1 MSDSC
6 RSATP
11 DVEPFEDR
19 IDILF
24 RELELAIKWQRPSI
38 LFAIYGSEHI
48 LTDAELSLEGKLIDL
63 GQKAFRFQIKDE
75 ESADLASRFAE
86 IADQQQMVFFISGL
100 RRGGGPQ
107 GLAAYSSLN
116 QHREYFIENQ
126 IRIVFWLTEEEAIDL
141 AYHAPDYW
149 AYRHRVIEFVE
160 SPESEEV
167 LSHALESAW
176 QGSGETRDTLEEID
190 AKISLNESLLTDLPE
205 GDGSTAMNANLYLT
219 LGVLHWR
226 RGDYQKATK
235 FLQTALQAAITMED
249 KWFEAECLNAIALVY
264 SDLGRVDDA
273 IEAYQQAIL
282 LAPDQIFPWNN
293 LGNLYIK
300 LERND
305 DALSAFHKAIEHN
318 PADAVSWNGLGN
330 AYFKLGRVEEASATY
345 QKAIELAPNF
355 VQPWNGLGNA
365 YDRLGRMD
373 EASEA
378 YQKAAQ
384 LNGRSAQPWIGLG
397 SVYFR
402 QGNHV
407 GALEAYQRAIDI
419 DPKSAPAWNGLGDAY
434 QGLNDRKKA
443 QAAHQKASELSPNAA
458 SSSEGPLPLAEPEGA
473 VRQETAPI
481 ADGELAASQEDGA
494 GERVADPVLPA
505 ETHAADGSLPAEKT
519 AAGTPGED
527 PTRSVSLAPEIS
539 VPAEAGAVKQGNEG
553 SVTTMNADTK
563 SALEWNKLGHSHLKA
578 GSYDEA
584 IAAYIRAIEVSP
596 DLSWPYIHNL
606 AMAHYHK
613 GEHRGKTAGALSPD
627 DPARSTGAQPQPAP
641 SEPVSGTSAS
651 GGSTTDP
658 TQPMARPLSGK
669 LAPASPASPETAGSP
684 QPDINTG
691 EMGDW
696 LRQLESE
703 KGPGL
708 DTTDSLTGHYLNETI
723 REDLY
728 GFGRTETATSD
739 MPSPADD
746 AGQAALSEQTSDS
759 PTTAAQEPSDPQAAP
774 SEDEPQDAY
783 EWNELGNIQLKAG
796 SCDRAIQAYERAI
809 ELSPEFGWPY
819 SNLGLAYSHK
829 GMYQEAIPL
838 YQKSIELLRNNKEK
852 AITWNRM
859 GDAYR
864 RLNDHDNA
872 VKSYQKAV
880 QLDTGTNSLL
890 KRVRLSLLGNLRS

>member
-6 RSATP
+6 RSAP
-11 DVEPFEDR
+11 SDVEPFEDR

-38 LFAIYGSEHI
+38 LFAIYGSERI
-48 LTDAELSLEGKLIDL
+48 LTDAQLALEGKLIDL
-63 GQKAFRFQIKDE
+63 GQKAFRFQIKDQ
-75 ESADLASRFAE
+75 ESADVASRFAE
-86 IADQQQMVFFISGL
+86 IGDQQQMVFFISGL
-100 RRGGGPQ
+100 RCGGGPQ
-107 GLAAYSSLN
+107 GLAAYSALN
-116 QHREYFIENQ
+116 QSREYFIENQ

-167 LSHALESAW
+167 LTHALESAW
-176 QGSGETRDTLEEID
+176 QGSGETRDSLEEID
-190 AKISLNESLLTDLPE
+190 AKISLHESLLTDLPE

-226 RGDYQKATK
+226 RGDYEKATK

-300 LERND
+300 LGRNEE
-305 DALSAFHKAIEHN
+305 ALSAFHKAIEHN

-330 AYFKLGRVEEASATY
+330 AYFKLGRVEEAGATY
-345 QKAIELAPNF
+345 RKAIELAPNF

-365 YDRLGRMD
+365 CDRLGQLD
-373 EASEA
+373 KAGEA

-397 SVYFR
+397 SIYTQ
-402 QGNHV
+402 QGSHAE
-407 GALEAYQRAIDI
+407 ALKAYQKAIDL

-434 QGLNDRKKA
+434 QGLNDRKNA
-443 QAAHQKASELSPNAA
+443 QGAHQKAFELDPMAA
-458 SSSEGPLPLAEPEGA
+458 SSSEVPVQAAEPEA
-473 VRQETAPI
+473 AALQETAPF
-481 ADGELAASQEDGA
+481 GA
-494 GERVADPVLPA
+494 GDPDASPEDEADEGAADPVPPA
-505 ETHAADGSLPAEKT
+505 EIESAGESLPAQEPVEG
-519 AAGTPGED
+519 AAGESS
-527 PTRSVSLAPEIS
+527 TRSVNQTPETS
-539 VPAEAGAVKQGNEG
+539 DLEEAGVVEQGNEG
-553 SVTTMNADTK
+553 SVSTMNADPK
-563 SALEWNKLGHSHLKA
+563 SAFEWNKLGHAHLKA

-584 IAAYIRAIEVSP
+584 IAAYIKAIEVSP

-613 GEHRGKTAGALSPD
+613 GEHRAKASGAVSPD
-627 DPARSTGAQPQPAP
+627 DPAKSTGAHPEPAP
-641 SEPVSGTSAS
+641 SQVVPGTSAS

-658 TQPMARPLSGK
+658 TQPMARLLSGK
-669 LAPASPASPETAGSP
+669 PATASQTDPETAGSS
-684 QPDINTG
+684 QPELSVG

-696 LRQLESE
+696 LRQLESD

-708 DTTDSLTGHYLNETI
+708 EPADSITGHYLNETI

-728 GFGRTETATSD
+728 GFGRTDPVPGDT
-739 MPSPADD
+739 PSPDEEPGQTAPS
-746 AGQAALSEQTSDS
+746 AQAADS
-759 PTTAAQEPSDPQAAP
+759 KTTAAEAPSDPQAAP
-774 SEDEPQDAY
+774 PEDEPNDAY

-796 SCDRAIQAYERAI
+796 ACDRAIQAYERAI

-829 GMYQEAIPL
+829 GKYQEAIPL

-852 AITWNRM
+852 AITWNRL

-880 QLDTGTNSLL
+880 QLDTGANSLL
-890 KRVRLSLLGNLRS
+890 KRVRLSLLGNLRA

>member
-1 MSDSC
+1 MSNSC

-38 LFAIYGSEHI
+38 LFAIYGSEHN
-48 LTDAELSLEGKLIDL
+48 LTDAQLALEGKLIDL

-75 ESADLASRFAE
+75 ESADIASRLAE
-86 IADQQQMVFFISGL
+86 VTGQQQMVFFISGL
-100 RRGGGPQ
+100 RWGGGPQ
-107 GLAAYSSLN
+107 GLAAYAALN
-116 QHREYFIENQ
+116 QRREYFIENQ

-167 LSHALESAW
+167 LTHALESAW

-190 AKISLNESLLTDLPE
+190 AKISLHESLLTDLPE

-226 RGDYQKATK
+226 RGDYEKATK

-300 LERND
+300 LERNE

-330 AYFKLGRVEEASATY
+330 AYFKIGRVEEASATY
-345 QKAIELAPNF
+345 QKAIELAPDF
-355 VQPWNGLGNA
+355 VQPWYGLGNA
-365 YDRLGRMD
+365 YGRLGRMD

-384 LNGRSAQPWIGLG
+384 LNGRSTQPWIGLG
-397 SVYFR
+397 SISLK
-402 QGNHV
+402 QGNHAE
-407 GALEAYQRAIDI
+407 ALKAYQKAIDI

-434 QGLNDRKKA
+434 QGLNDQKNA
-443 QAAHQKASELSPNAA
+443 QAAHQKAFELDPDAA
-458 SSSEGPLPLAEPEGA
+458 SSSEGPLPVAEPEGA
-473 VRQETAPI
+473 APQETAQ
-481 ADGELAASQEDGA
+481 LAAGEPAAPLEA
-494 GERVADPVLPA
+494 GTGESVADQVPPA
-505 ETHAADGSLPAEKT
+505 EANAADGGLPAEKT
-519 AAGTPGED
+519 TED
-527 PTRSVSLAPEIS
+527 PVGESPASAVNPVPETS
-539 VPAEAGAVKQGNEG
+539 APAEPEAVQQNNEG
-553 SVTTMNADTK
+553 SVSTMNADSK
-563 SALEWNKLGHSHLKA
+563 SAFEWNKLGHSHLKA

-584 IAAYIRAIEVSP
+584 IAAYIKAIEVSP
-596 DLSWPYIHNL
+596 DFSWPYIHNL

-613 GEHRGKTAGALSPD
+613 GEQRGKTAGAVPAD
-627 DPARSTGAQPQPAP
+627 DPAKSTGAPPQPAP
-641 SEPVSGTSAS
+641 SEPVSGTSTR

-658 TQPMARPLSGK
+658 TQPIARPLSGK
-669 LAPASPASPETAGSP
+669 PATASQDGSETASLA
-684 QPDINTG
+684 QPDTNAA

-703 KGPGL
+703 KGSG
-708 DTTDSLTGHYLNETI
+708 TEGAESITGHYLNETI

-728 GFGRTETATSD
+728 GFGRTETAPSD
-739 MPSPADD
+739 TPSTPEDPE
-746 AGQAALSEQTSDS
+746 QVPSEQTSDS
-759 PTTAAQEPSDPQAAP
+759 MTTPVEEPSEAQADP

-783 EWNELGNIQLKAG
+783 EWNELGNIHLKAG
-796 SCDRAIQAYERAI
+796 ACDRAIQAYERAI
-809 ELSPEFGWPY
+809 ELEPEFGWPY

-829 GMYQEAIPL
+829 GKYQEAIPL

-852 AITWNRM
+852 AITWNRL

-864 RLNDHDNA
+864 RLNDHDKA

-880 QLDTGTNSLL
+880 QLDTGANSLL
-890 KRVRLSLLGNLRS
+890 KRVRLSLLGNLRA